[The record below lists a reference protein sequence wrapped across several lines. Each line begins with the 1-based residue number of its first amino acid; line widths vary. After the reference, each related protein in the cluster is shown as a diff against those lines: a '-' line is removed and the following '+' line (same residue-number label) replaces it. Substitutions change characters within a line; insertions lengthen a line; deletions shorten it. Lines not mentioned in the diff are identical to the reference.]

1 MRTKHKALIVAVSTA
16 LLTSV
21 SLHAQDRGTTDG
33 PQGTTTLEG
42 ELCSGTSGA
51 TCSPAIPDNGQTDSR
66 FDVVGCD
73 GVITDANIGVQANHT
88 FVGNLIF
95 TVRSP
100 ELTEVTIIDRPGL
113 PADPPNGCYRDGI
126 LAMLDDEAGLAVEG
140 ICTSA
145 TPSIYG
151 TFMPNNALTAF
162 DGELGD
168 GTWLL
173 TVSDAQAGN
182 TGGLVDWSVELTCEP
197 AEVVDARTTFEVNKD
212 FTDGNPAEVDVTL
225 NCFTGLPLT
234 QTQTIS
240 ENQNVVFVVTDFD
253 DGELDCEVTEEPVN
267 GYSGEYYNGTESSSD
282 GCEFDDVAFGQE
294 NVCTITNSPDP
305 VEVEVNKDWIIE
317 GSGGDELDGGY
328 KLKLYC
334 DGKII
339 DGYDLPNG
347 DYSKTLYSSYH
358 SNLNDASYYADVV
371 PYWDGGTHCWVEEDV
386 YDSGVEVY
394 NGCTNLIVELG
405 QDESCTVTNT
415 VFYEGIPTLSNYGL
429 ALLAL
434 MMMGVG
440 FVGFRRFA

>member
-1 MRTKHKALIVAVSTA
+1 MRINHKALIVAISTA
-16 LLTSV
+16 LLTSA
-21 SLHAQDRGTTDG
+21 SLYAQDKDESEG
-33 PQGTTTLEG
+33 PQGTQNLEG

-73 GVITDANIGVQANHT
+73 GVITDANIGVQATHP

-95 TVRSP
+95 KVRSP

-113 PADPPNGCYRDGI
+113 EANPPNGCYRDNI
-126 LAMLDDEAGLAVEG
+126 LAMLDDEATLAVEG
-140 ICTSA
+140 ICTSGN
-145 TPSIYG
+145 PSIYG
-151 TFMPNNALTAF
+151 TFIPNNALTAF
-162 DGELGD
+162 DGEAGD

-182 TGGLVDWSVELTCEP
+182 TGAVVDWSVELTCEP
-197 AEVVDARTTFEVNKD
+197 AEVVDARTTFEVLKNFD
-212 FTDGNPAEVDVTL
+212 DDNPADVDVTL

-240 ENQNVVFVVTDFD
+240 EGQNVEFVVTDFD
-253 DGELDCEVTEEPVN
+253 DGELDCEVTEGDVE
-267 GYSGEYYNGTESSSD
+267 GYSAEYYNGTDSSSD
-282 GCEFDDVAFGQE
+282 SCEFEDVAFGAA
-294 NVCTITNSPDP
+294 NVCTITNTPDP

-328 KLKLYC
+328 KLKLFC
-334 DGKII
+334 DNKIV

-347 DYSKTLYSSYH
+347 NYSKTLYSNYH
-358 SNLNDASYYADVV
+358 SNLNDASYHADVV
-371 PYWDGGTHCWVEEDV
+371 PDWDGGTQCYVEETV
-386 YDSGVEVY
+386 YDSGVEVA
-394 NGCTNLIVELG
+394 NDCEAILVELG
-405 QDESCTVTNT
+405 GDPSCVITNT

-429 ALLAL
+429 ALLTL
-434 MMMGVG
+434 MMLGVG